1 MNSTETEIASILAIT
16 YASVLGLVALMA
28 FVVGATQSLVLQA
41 TTSPDAWKFYPN
53 LKRKWHDDV
62 SGFMPCLAADRRRLV
77 LDLKTNRS
85 LALTVT
91 AGGFASLLAFI
102 WLLTICSQI
111 EHLAPLWVFALPCL
125 GSLYLG
131 VLVSGFAYW
140 TQMISSRRRHLL
152 QTAVDLLKHARV
164 FGPTS
169 SSNSKE
175 YLAAS
180 GQKFLRAA
188 DRLGI
193 PSENR
198 NLKAAN
204 SLLSRRRPLSPR
216 TVKRQLIPQVEMLL
230 RETYSG
236 DFATS
241 TSRGPAAI
249 LSSKFRERLAKWS
262 SSALVVALVA
272 ALVTWVLS
280 NVQLRP

>member
-1 MNSTETEIASILAIT
+1 M
-16 YASVLGLVALMA
+16 G
-28 FVVGATQSLVLQA
+28 VVIGATQSLFLQA
-41 TTSPDAWKFYPN
+41 PTNPDAWKFYPK
-53 LKRKWHDDV
+53 LKRKWLGDV

-85 LALTVT
+85 LAPTVT

-102 WLLTICSQI
+102 WLLAICSQI
-111 EHLAPLWVFALPCL
+111 DRLAPLWVFTLPCF

-131 VLVSGFAYW
+131 VLVAGFAYW
-140 TQMISSRRRHLL
+140 IQMVSSRRRHLL
-152 QTAVDLLKHARV
+152 QTAVDLMKHASV

-169 SSNSKE
+169 PSNSKE

-180 GQKFLRAA
+180 GKKFLRAA

-204 SLLSRRRPLSPR
+204 SILNRRRPLSPR

-230 RETYSG
+230 RSTYSG

-262 SSALVVALVA
+262 SSALGVALLGVFVA
-272 ALVTWVLS
+272 WLLG
-280 NVQLRP
+280 NVQFKF

>member
-1 MNSTETEIASILAIT
+1 M
-16 YASVLGLVALMA
+16 G
-28 FVVGATQSLVLQA
+28 FVIGATQSLVLQA
-41 TTSPDAWKFYPN
+41 NTSPDAWKFYPR
-53 LKRKWHDDV
+53 LKRKWQHDV
-62 SGFMPCLAADRRRLV
+62 SGFMPSLAADRRRLV

-85 LALTVT
+85 LAPTVT

-111 EHLAPLWVFALPCL
+111 EPLAPLWIFTLPCL

-140 TQMISSRRRHLL
+140 IQMVSSRRRHLL
-152 QTAVDLLKHARV
+152 QTAVDLMKHARA
-164 FGPTS
+164 FGPS
-169 SSNSKE
+169 SPSNSKE
-175 YLAAS
+175 YLAAT

-193 PSENR
+193 PCENR

-230 RETYSG
+230 RSTYSG

-241 TSRGPAAI
+241 TNRGPAAI
-249 LSSKFRERLAKWS
+249 LSSKFRQRLAKWS

-272 ALVTWVLS
+272 AILTWGLD
-280 NVQLRP
+280 NFQLHP